1 MHLNPLYFL
10 FLFLSFAYLG
20 DPTEAKP
27 TGTETALKSDSIRS
41 IFEVARF
48 LRADKAANN
57 AEDEDLEETNEER
70 LSLVSLK
77 NIFQRNPKAMTALQK
92 NPDLVRQVERV
103 DNNPTIQK
111 GIQSVKANREM
122 MQKVKSL
129 SKDPSLVKAL
139 QKSPSVKTVGQV
151 NTYLSRGKSESSG
164 KSVVFILIFGFFI
177 AMGGAIGLYYLLD
190 KLGVGN
196 S

>member
-1 MHLNPLYFL
+1 
-10 FLFLSFAYLG
+10 
-20 DPTEAKP
+20 
-27 TGTETALKSDSIRS
+27 
-41 IFEVARF
+41 
-48 LRADKAANN
+48 
-57 AEDEDLEETNEER
+57 
-70 LSLVSLK
+70 
-77 NIFQRNPKAMTALQK
+77 MTALQK

-151 NTYLSRGKSESSG
+151 NTYLSRGKKDKTSKPLQSG
-164 KSVVFILIFGFFI
+164 ALLFLKGVV
-177 AMGGAIGLYYLLD
+177 GLKLLFQ
-190 KLGVGN
+190 N
-196 S
+196 